1 MSLFFSCSLVLVMCL
16 GYKLCRFEGGEGMW
30 SISCALAVSTGLV
43 SRNSCFSIK
52 FLLTAFV
59 RFALAFLSLTK
70 DWVRQS
76 SMQAKSLTA
85 LVHLKKNKK

>member
-1 MSLFFSCSLVLVMCL
+1 
-16 GYKLCRFEGGEGMW
+16 MW

-52 FLLTAFV
+52 FLLTVFV
-59 RFALAFLSLTK
+59 HFALAFLSLTK
-70 DWVRQS
+70 DWVRRQS

-85 LVHLKKNKK
+85 LMHLKKKKKKGNNKNSLELLKACKNYPLDWARYN